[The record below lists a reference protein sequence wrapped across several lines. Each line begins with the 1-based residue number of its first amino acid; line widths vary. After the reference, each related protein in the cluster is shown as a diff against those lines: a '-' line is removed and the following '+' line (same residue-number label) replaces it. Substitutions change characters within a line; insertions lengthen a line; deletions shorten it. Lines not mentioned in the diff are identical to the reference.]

1 MIILKAFLLT
11 CICWQAISAPF
22 RWEVL
27 DNGGGP
33 GARDRPAIGYD
44 PIRRNLISFGG
55 RSGGSLFQDTWY
67 FNLDSQTWTLV
78 NVANPP
84 AARFDA
90 ISGYDVATGLFAI
103 STGDA
108 APVFFND
115 LWVLVDYAGPNPQ
128 WRRIDAQSTRSF
140 KPRYGCGGGLSPD
153 GYFYITHGFSSGTR
167 YSDTF
172 RFRLSA
178 TSGGSWEEVAKTFQY
193 GINEPHGR
201 CLVSNAILPDRRF
214 GKFIMFGGCANGGRH
229 GGPCPAYDTWTFD
242 QSMNWQRQADA
253 PVPTQY
259 GDLAAWGTNKVIM
272 YGGNGGN
279 LAQPISITD
288 QTPADVHVL
297 DLNTNDW
304 ESYKAELPSGVPGL
318 TPQSSAIA
326 FHRMV
331 VASTNPPAVLLFGG
345 RINGHV
351 LMLTGGP
358 SGSPISSGWFY
369 FSWIWLHGI
378 FMFAAWGLC
387 LPIGA
392 FIFRYFRHKKFAWPA
407 HLALQSIGLVFSIVG
422 FIASFYTGGRF
433 DFAHAYI
440 GIIVFILGC
449 LQPINAAF
457 RCHPRGR
464 NFLCKIDYGKRY
476 IFNAFHQIGG
486 RAALLLGI
494 VNIMLGIPLAQ
505 LQVGWLI
512 GVGVWFAV
520 LILGHFVCELLRMRG
535 VLPRIPRSYN
545 ELYLPG
551 PLKKLHTHAHRDE
564 DLIAA
569 PPKEAGSAPTTGDH

>member
-1 MIILKAFLLT
+1 MILLRSILLT

-140 KPRYGCGGGLSPD
+140 EPRYGCGGGLSPD

-229 GGPCPAYDTWTFD
+229 GG
-242 QSMNWQRQADA
+242 
-253 PVPTQY
+253 
-259 GDLAAWGTNKVIM
+259 
-272 YGGNGGN
+272 
-279 LAQPISITD
+279 
-288 QTPADVHVL
+288 
-297 DLNTNDW
+297 
-304 ESYKAELPSGVPGL
+304 
-318 TPQSSAIA
+318 
-326 FHRMV
+326 
-331 VASTNPPAVLLFGG
+331 
-345 RINGHV
+345 
-351 LMLTGGP
+351 
-358 SGSPISSGWFY
+358 
-369 FSWIWLHGI
+369 
-378 FMFAAWGLC
+378 
-387 LPIGA
+387 
-392 FIFRYFRHKKFAWPA
+392 
-407 HLALQSIGLVFSIVG
+407 
-422 FIASFYTGGRF
+422 
-433 DFAHAYI
+433 
-440 GIIVFILGC
+440 
-449 LQPINAAF
+449 
-457 RCHPRGR
+457 
-464 NFLCKIDYGKRY
+464 
-476 IFNAFHQIGG
+476 
-486 RAALLLGI
+486 
-494 VNIMLGIPLAQ
+494 
-505 LQVGWLI
+505 
-512 GVGVWFAV
+512 
-520 LILGHFVCELLRMRG
+520 
-535 VLPRIPRSYN
+535 
-545 ELYLPG
+545 
-551 PLKKLHTHAHRDE
+551 
-564 DLIAA
+564 
-569 PPKEAGSAPTTGDH
+569 